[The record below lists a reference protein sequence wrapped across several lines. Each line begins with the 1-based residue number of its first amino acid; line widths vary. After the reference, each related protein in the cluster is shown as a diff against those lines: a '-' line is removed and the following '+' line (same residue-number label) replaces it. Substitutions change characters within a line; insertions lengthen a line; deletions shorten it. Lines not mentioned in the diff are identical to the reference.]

1 MIKVA
6 LTGGIGSGKSA
17 TGDFFEDLGAV
28 VVDADQLARDVIER
42 GTDGFDELV
51 ATFGDEVLTNGILDR
66 SKLGQVVFS
75 DPGARKT
82 LEAIIHPRVAEAF
95 DEIVEDSPA
104 DSVIIYQIPIL
115 VETIEKMG
123 QDRFDYIITVE
134 ATLENR
140 ISRLKSRGLKG
151 YEIEARMKAQ
161 ATDEQRAEI
170 ADLIFK
176 NDGDL
181 DSLLRQVEN
190 VYEDVLLPRA
200 RANIS

>member
-17 TGDFFEDLGAV
+17 AGDFFEDLGAV

-51 ATFGDEVLTNGILDR
+51 ATFGDEILTNGILDR
-66 SKLGQVVFS
+66 SKLGQIVFA

-82 LEAIIHPRVAEAF
+82 LEGIIHPRVAEAF
-95 DEIVEDSPA
+95 DEIIEDSPDDA
-104 DSVIIYQIPIL
+104 VIIYQIPIL
-115 VETIEKMG
+115 VETNG

-140 ISRLKSRGLKG
+140 ISRLKNRGLKG
-151 YEIEARMKAQ
+151 YEIEARMKVQ
-161 ATDEQRAEI
+161 ATDEERAAI
-170 ADLIFK
+170 ADQVFN
-176 NDGDL
+176 NDGDM
-181 DSLLRQVEN
+181 DQLLRQVEN

-200 RANIS
+200 KASAS

>member
-1 MIKVA
+1 VIKVA

-17 TGDFFEDLGAV
+17 AGDFFEDLGAV

-51 ATFGDEVLTNGILDR
+51 AAFGDEILTNGILDR
-66 SKLGQVVFS
+66 SKLGQIVFA

-82 LEAIIHPRVAEAF
+82 LEGIIHPRVAEAF
-95 DEIVEDSPA
+95 DEIVEDSPEDA
-104 DSVIIYQIPIL
+104 VIIYQIPIL
-115 VETIEKMG
+115 VETKG
-123 QDRFDYIITVE
+123 QNRFDYVITVE
-134 ATLENR
+134 ASLENR
-140 ISRLKSRGLKG
+140 ISRLKDRGLKG

-170 ADLIFK
+170 ADSVFK

-190 VYEDVLLPRA
+190 IYEDVLLPRA
-200 RANIS
+200 KANAS

>member
-17 TGDFFEDLGAV
+17 AGDFFEDLGAV

-51 ATFGDEVLTNGILDR
+51 ATFGDEILTNGILDR
-66 SKLGQVVFS
+66 SKLGQIVFA
-75 DPGARKT
+75 DPEARKT
-82 LEAIIHPRVAEAF
+82 LEGIIHPRVAQAF
-95 DEIVEDSPA
+95 EEIIEESPEDA
-104 DSVIIYQIPIL
+104 VIIYQIPIL
-115 VETIEKMG
+115 VETKG
-123 QDRFDYIITVE
+123 QDRFDYVITVE
-134 ATLENR
+134 ASLENR
-140 ISRLKSRGLKG
+140 ITRLKNRGLKG
-151 YEIEARMKAQ
+151 YEIEARLKAQ
-161 ATDEQRAEI
+161 ASDEQRAEI

-190 VYEDVLLPRA
+190 IYEDVLLPRA
-200 RANIS
+200 RANVS

>member
-17 TGDFFEDLGAV
+17 AGDFFEDLGAV

-51 ATFGDEVLTNGILDR
+51 ATFGDEILTNGILDR
-66 SKLGQVVFS
+66 SKLGQIVFA
-75 DPGARKT
+75 DLNARKT
-82 LEAIIHPRVAEAF
+82 LEEIIHPRVAEAF
-95 DEIVEDSPA
+95 EEIVQSSPA
-104 DSVIIYQIPIL
+104 DSVIVYQIPIL
-115 VETIEKMG
+115 VETKG

-140 ISRLKSRGLKG
+140 TARLKNRGLKS
-151 YEIEARMKAQ
+151 YEIDARMKAQ
-161 ATDEQRAEI
+161 ASDSERAAI
-170 ADLIFK
+170 ADAVFK

-181 DSLLRQVEN
+181 DQLLRQVEN
-190 VYEDVLLPRA
+190 IYEDVLLPRA

>member
-17 TGDFFEDLGAV
+17 AGDFFEDLGAV
-28 VVDADQLARDVIER
+28 VVDADQLSRDVIER

-51 ATFGDEVLTNGILDR
+51 ATFGDEILTNGILDR
-66 SKLGQVVFS
+66 SKLGKIVFA
-75 DPGARKT
+75 DPAARKT

-95 DEIVEDSPA
+95 DEIIEDSPEDA
-104 DSVIIYQIPIL
+104 VIIYQIPIL
-115 VETIEKMG
+115 VETKG
-123 QDRFDYIITVE
+123 QDRFDYVITVE

-140 ISRLKSRGLKG
+140 ISRLKNRGLKS

-200 RANIS
+200 RANNS

>member
-17 TGDFFEDLGAV
+17 AGDFFEDLGAV

-51 ATFGDEVLTNGILDR
+51 ATFGDEILTNGILDR
-66 SKLGQVVFS
+66 SKLGQIVFA
-75 DPGARKT
+75 DLNARKT
-82 LEAIIHPRVAEAF
+82 LEEIIHPRVAEAF
-95 DEIVEDSPA
+95 EEIVQSSPA
-104 DSVIIYQIPIL
+104 DSVIVYQIPIL
-115 VETIEKMG
+115 VETKG

-134 ATLENR
+134 ASLENR
-140 ISRLKSRGLKG
+140 TARLKNRGLKG
-151 YEIEARMKAQ
+151 YEIDARMKAQ
-161 ATDEQRAEI
+161 ATDVERASI
-170 ADLIFK
+170 ADAVFK

-181 DSLLRQVEN
+181 DQLLRQVEN
-190 VYEDVLLPRA
+190 IYEDVLLPRA

>member
-17 TGDFFEDLGAV
+17 AGDFFEDLGAV

-51 ATFGDEVLTNGILDR
+51 ATFGDEILTNGILDR
-66 SKLGQVVFS
+66 SKLGQIVFA

-82 LEAIIHPRVAEAF
+82 LEGIIHPRVAEAF
-95 DEIVEDSPA
+95 DEIIEDSPDDA
-104 DSVIIYQIPIL
+104 VVIYQIPIL
-115 VETIEKMG
+115 VETKG
-123 QDRFDYIITVE
+123 QDRFDYVIAVE

-140 ISRLKSRGLKG
+140 ISRLKNRGLKG
-151 YEIEARMKAQ
+151 YEIEARMKVQ
-161 ATDEQRAEI
+161 ATDEERAAI
-170 ADLIFK
+170 ADLVFN
-176 NDGDL
+176 NDGDM
-181 DSLLRQVEN
+181 DQLLRQVEN

-200 RANIS
+200 KASAS

>member
-17 TGDFFEDLGAV
+17 AGDFFEDLGAV

-51 ATFGDEVLTNGILDR
+51 ATFGDEILTNGILDR
-66 SKLGQVVFS
+66 SKLGQIVFA

-82 LEAIIHPRVAEAF
+82 LEGIIHPRVAEAF
-95 DEIVEDSPA
+95 DEIIEDSPDDA
-104 DSVIIYQIPIL
+104 VIIYQIPIL
-115 VETIEKMG
+115 VETKG

-140 ISRLKSRGLKG
+140 ITRLKNRGLKG
-151 YEIEARMKAQ
+151 YEIEARMKVQ
-161 ATDEQRAEI
+161 ATDEERAAI
-170 ADLIFK
+170 ADQVFN
-176 NDGDL
+176 NDGDM
-181 DSLLRQVEN
+181 DQLLRQVEN
-190 VYEDVLLPRA
+190 VYEDILLPRA
-200 RANIS
+200 KASSS